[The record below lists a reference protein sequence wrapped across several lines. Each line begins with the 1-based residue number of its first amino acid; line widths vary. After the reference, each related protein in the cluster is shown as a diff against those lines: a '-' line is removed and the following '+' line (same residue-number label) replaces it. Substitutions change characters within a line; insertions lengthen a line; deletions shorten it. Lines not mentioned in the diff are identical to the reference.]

1 MTFAQTGCIEE
12 QLAFSHTIVLIFS
25 LMTLAKLTEAVDFI
39 RKKIPSHPTVGLIL
53 GSGLGG
59 FAQEL
64 EHPVVIPYSEIP
76 HFPVSAVVGHA
87 GNLFIGKLGAQT
99 VAVLQGR
106 VHYYE
111 GHPLE
116 TVVFPARVL
125 VRLGCMRLVITNAAG
140 GLSGMKPGDL
150 VLISDHINM
159 LGANPLRGPNCDE
172 LGPRFPDMSNL
183 YDLQL
188 RQVARETAARIGLD
202 IKEGVYAA
210 MLGPSY
216 ETPAEVRMMGILGAH
231 MVGMST
237 VPEAIAAHHMGA
249 RILGISCISN
259 FAAGISPHP
268 LSHHEVQETANA
280 ISATFHRF
288 VRELILSLP

>member
-1 MTFAQTGCIEE
+1 MMLEN
-12 QLAFSHTIVLIFS
+12 
-25 LMTLAKLTEAVDFI
+25 LTEAVRFI
-39 RKKIPSHPTVGLIL
+39 QQKIESNPTVGLIL

-59 FAQEL
+59 FAREL
-64 EHPVVIPYSEIP
+64 ENPVVIPYAEIP
-76 HFPVSAVVGHA
+76 HFPVSRVAGHA
-87 GNLFIGKLGAQT
+87 GNLFVGKLGPHT

-125 VRLGCMRLVITNAAG
+125 VKLGCTRLIITNAAG

-150 VLISDHINM
+150 ALISDHINM
-159 LGANPLRGPNCDE
+159 LGANPLRGPNFDE

-183 YDLQL
+183 YDAEL
-188 RQVARETAARIGLD
+188 RRHARETASRIGLAV
-202 IKEGVYAA
+202 KEGVYAA
-210 MLGPSY
+210 MQGPSY
-216 ETPAEVRMMGILGAH
+216 ETPAEVRMMGILGAD

-259 FAAGISPHP
+259 LAAGISQQP
-268 LSHHEVQETANA
+268 LSHSEVQETANA
-280 ISATFHRF
+280 VSAIFHRF
-288 VRELILSLP
+288 VRELVSTLP

>member
-1 MTFAQTGCIEE
+1 MTPQ
-12 QLAFSHTIVLIFS
+12 
-25 LMTLAKLTEAVDFI
+25 KLTEAVDFI
-39 RKKIPSHPTVGLIL
+39 RRKITANPTVGLIL

-59 FAQEL
+59 FAREL
-64 EHPVVIPYSEIP
+64 ENPVVIPYSDIP
-76 HFPVSAVVGHA
+76 HFPVSTVAGHA
-87 GNLFIGKLGAQT
+87 GNLFVGKLGPHT

-125 VRLGCMRLVITNAAG
+125 VRLGCGRLVITNAAG
-140 GLSGMKPGDL
+140 GLAGMKPGDL
-150 VLISDHINM
+150 ALISDHINM
-159 LGANPLRGPNCDE
+159 LGANPLRGPNFDE

-183 YDLQL
+183 YDAQL
-188 RQVARETAARIGLD
+188 RQIARDVAARIGLD
-202 IKEGVYAA
+202 LKEGVYAA
-210 MLGPSY
+210 MMGPSY
-216 ETPAEVRMMGILGAH
+216 ETPAEVRMMGILGAQ

-268 LSHHEVQETANA
+268 LSHGEVQETANA
-280 ISATFHRF
+280 ISETFHRF
-288 VRELILSLP
+288 VRELVIALP